1 MFKRRNLL
9 KNKNPL
15 FQALEDV
22 ENSAGVFTVYPT
34 KGVGRYL
41 LLSILISLCMVCKAV
56 SLDVLGILANQ
67 QNV

>member
-1 MFKRRNLL
+1 MFKRRKLL

-34 KGVGRYL
+34 KGVGRYF
-41 LLSILISLCMVCKAV
+41 LLSLLISLCMVCKAV
-56 SLDVLGILANQ
+56 NLDDLGVLPTQ
-67 QNV
+67 KNV